1 MPAAATSSSRPA
13 TAVTSRRTGF
23 VQVIRCRT
31 FRLWFVLRAFMGPG
45 GDPAPA
51 EATLRETGIY
61 PLTDI
66 DGAPRAVVHE
76 VSGRPFD
83 TIHPTD
89 IRYFEDLAEIVDY
102 EPHDAVDPEESA
114 QLAQIGIVKGTPFT
128 PDERMRGI
136 LDEAAHVGSLM
147 AFSIANA
154 PREDDWRKYPDRQW
168 FGKLAGY
175 PTFRDDHDR
184 PLIDLMV
191 RMAWF
196 GSGRTPAML
205 GEHPGVGSAYTWA
218 YRDANGDWLNP
229 TRTYRLNLPGPIPV
243 KDFWSVVVYDLW
255 TRSMLA
261 NGQPFPSINSYSP
274 DVHVNDDNSIDI
286 YIGPE
291 PPNGL
296 EANWIRTLPD
306 TGWFPILRLYG
317 PLAPWIDGTWK
328 PGDLQPHPA

>member
-1 MPAAATSSSRPA
+1 M
-13 TAVTSRRTGF
+13 
-23 VQVIRCRT
+23 
-31 FRLWFVLRAFMGPG
+31 
-45 GDPAPA
+45 
-51 EATLRETGIY
+51 
-61 PLTDI
+61 
-66 DGAPRAVVHE
+66 
-76 VSGRPFD
+76 SGHPFD

-102 EPHDAVDPEESA
+102 EPHDAIDPEETA
-114 QLAQIGIVKGTPFT
+114 QLAQIGIVEGTPFT

-136 LDEAAHVGSLM
+136 LDEAAHVGSLL

-175 PTFRDDHDR
+175 PTFHDDHDR

-196 GSGRTPAML
+196 GTGRTLAML

-218 YRDANGDWLNP
+218 YRDTNGDWLDP
-229 TRTYRLNLPGPIPV
+229 TRTYRLQLPGPIPV

-291 PPNGL
+291 PANGL
-296 EANWIRTLPD
+296 EGNWISTLPD

-317 PLAPWIDGTWK
+317 PLEPWIDGTWK
-328 PGDLQPHPA
+328 PGDLQPHPT